1 MAIIRLSMMFLIT
14 WNVVVS
20 ARRIQNVKTL
30 ALVKKVMDMLSNVT
44 RSEEAHLKAEV
55 NSYLLLGTYQ
65 NVHACHKVGLLSC
78 LQ

>member
-1 MAIIRLSMMFLIT
+1 M
-14 WNVVVS
+14 
-20 ARRIQNVKTL
+20 KTL
-30 ALVKKVMDMLSNVT
+30 ALVKKVMDMLSSVT

-65 NVHACHKVGLLSC
+65 NVHVCHKVGLLSC